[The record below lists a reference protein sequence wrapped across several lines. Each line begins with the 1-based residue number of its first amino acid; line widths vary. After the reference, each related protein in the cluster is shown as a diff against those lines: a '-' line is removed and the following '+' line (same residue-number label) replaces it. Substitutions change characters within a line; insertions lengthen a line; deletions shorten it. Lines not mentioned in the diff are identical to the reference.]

1 MKLSLFHIVR
11 RSVFYNLKG
20 TVSQILIIILLTG
33 VITGSLM
40 TGKSVRNSLRQTS
53 FEKLGSTGIMISSGI
68 RYFDPTLVTRM
79 ASETGI
85 KCIGV
90 LELEGY
96 CQHFTSGQTAPRVKI
111 YAIENDFF
119 SFQGNE
125 KTNIEKG
132 NVAVNEHLANY
143 LGLKEGDELIIR
155 FNTISDIPANVPFA
169 PEKETA
175 TSSLVLKAGYILKS
189 SNSGNFSLGISQIAP
204 LNIFINRS
212 DLTDA
217 NGKTPKIN
225 RLLFDNHKKTSIQEI
240 YNSLCKVIKPE
251 DTGLSLRLIPETGGY
266 ELISDRIFIDQSQ
279 LDEVKN
285 LKFSTFPVITYLANS
300 ISKGKKSTPYSFISA
315 LDPSLYEGIPEGN
328 GIIINKWL
336 AEDLNAGLGDTLELK
351 WYSPDQTNHLAEEK
365 MDFVVSSV
373 VKMQGIWSDSLLMPE
388 FPGIAGS
395 KSCTDWDAGVEINMN
410 LIRNKDE
417 EYWNKFGGTPKA
429 FINYE
434 KGRELWANNFGP
446 ATSIRFKNNIT
457 EDEIRE
463 KLNGFIDPGKSG
475 FTLSDLPQESI
486 RAADESVDFSTLF
499 LSLGFFIILSALILL
514 ILVVSTFYESKKNE
528 VKTFF
533 SIGYKNGEIEKL
545 LFLESGITAVAGA
558 GLGALA
564 GGLFNLIVIKALN
577 SVWQGAVQTNTLISC
592 FDPLSLVIGFF
603 VTVIFVLA
611 ILKIKSSGFLKYL
624 SRPETGKTEKPSAGW
639 NLLITVIFITITII
653 LVALSFIIKENSTVL
668 SYSAG
673 VMVFATSILSI
684 RQFYLGKQKTG
695 IYSFRKKRQISDSYY
710 SFNPSQA
717 IAPVLFLAAGL
728 FAVIIT
734 GVNRMTISDNML
746 KPSGGTGG
754 FLLWGESSVP
764 VKGSLT
770 SKAGRK
776 EYGLEDP
783 GLSDL
788 SLVQARKTSGNDA
801 SCLNLNHITSP
812 PLLGIDPSEFIK
824 KGSFSFAVKMKG
836 FENSNPW
843 QTLDYA
849 PANGTIYGI
858 ADQTVL
864 QYGLKIKPGDTLKIR
879 AESGQ
884 ILNVIISAGLKSS
897 VFQGYVIIGSEN
909 FSRFFP
915 SVPGS
920 QFFLVDGDPVLAGQY
935 RNILTERLSEFGV
948 HFEPAAER
956 LASFFVVT
964 NTYLSVFTILGGIG
978 MILGVA
984 GLGLILIRNFNQ
996 RKRDFGL
1003 MLAEGYSLISI
1014 RWIVFAE
1021 HVTILIAG
1029 IITGLISALV
1039 ATRPSIMNET
1049 DLPWKTV
1056 VLMILLILAT
1066 GLTALAASV
1075 RSIQKET
1082 LITRIRKE

>member
-1 MKLSLFHIVR
+1 MKLSLLHIVR
-11 RSVFYNLKG
+11 RSIFYNLKG

-40 TGKSVRNSLRQTS
+40 TGKSVRKSLRQTS

-68 RYFDPTLVTRM
+68 RYFDSSLVTRM

-85 KCIGV
+85 KCTGM

-96 CQHFTSGQTAPRVKI
+96 CQNFASGQTAPHVKI
-111 YAIENDFF
+111 YAVENDFF
-119 SFQGNE
+119 SFQGNKE
-125 KTNIEKG
+125 INIEKG
-132 NVAVNEHLANY
+132 KVAVNERLANY

-155 FNTISDIPANVPFA
+155 FNTISDIPADAPFA
-169 PEKETA
+169 PGKDAA
-175 TSSLVLKAGYILKS
+175 TSSLVLKAGNVLNS
-189 SNSGNFSLGISQIAP
+189 GNSGNFSLGISQITP

-217 NGKTPKIN
+217 NGNTPKIN
-225 RLLFDNHKKTSIQEI
+225 RLLFDNHQNISVQEI
-240 YNSLCKVIKPE
+240 YNSLRKVIKPE
-251 DTGLSLRLIPETGGY
+251 DTGLTLRLVPETGGC
-266 ELISDRIFIDQSQ
+266 EMISDRIFIDQFQ
-279 LDEVKN
+279 LEEVKS
-285 LKFSTFPVITYLANS
+285 LTLSTFPVITYLANS
-300 ISKGKKSTPYSFISA
+300 ISKGNNSTPYSFISA

-328 GIIINKWL
+328 GIIINNWL
-336 AEDLNAGLGDTLELK
+336 AEDLKAEQGDTLELK
-351 WYSPDQTNHLAEEK
+351 WYSPDQMNHLAEEK
-365 MDFVVSSV
+365 KDFVVSAV
-373 VKMQGIWSDSLLMPE
+373 VKMEGIWSDSLLMPE

-395 KSCTDWDAGVEINMN
+395 KSCTDWDAGVKINMN

-457 EDEIRE
+457 EDEILE
-463 KLNGFIDPGKSG
+463 KLNGLIDPDKSG
-475 FTLSDLPQESI
+475 FTISDLLQESI
-486 RAADESVDFSTLF
+486 RAADKSVDFSTLF
-499 LSLGFFIILSALILL
+499 LSLGIFIILSALILL
-514 ILVVSTFYESKKNE
+514 VLVVSTFYESKKE
-528 VKTFF
+528 QVITLF
-533 SIGYKNGEIEKL
+533 SIGFSNREIEKL
-545 LFLESGITAVAGA
+545 LFFESGITAITGA
-558 GLGALA
+558 FLGAFA
-564 GGLFNLIVIKALN
+564 GGLFNTVIIKALN
-577 SVWQGAVQTNTLISC
+577 SVWQGAVQTNTMISSFDLWSLATGFAVTMLII
-592 FDPLSLVIGFF
+592 LM
-603 VTVIFVLA
+603 
-611 ILKIKSSGFLKYL
+611 ILKVRSVRFLKYL
-624 SRPETGKTEKPSAGW
+624 SKPETGIMTKPSPKK
-639 NLLITVIFITITII
+639 NLLLSVIFTAVAII
-653 LVALSFIIKENSTVL
+653 FIALSFMLPDYSTPL

-673 VMVFATSILSI
+673 VIVFATLILI
-684 RQFYLGKQKTG
+684 TRQYYLGKQKNG
-695 IYSFRKKRQISDSYY
+695 IYNFRNKNQISDSYY

-734 GVNRMTISDNML
+734 GVNRMNISSNML

-770 SKAGRK
+770 SEAGRK

-783 GLSDL
+783 ELKDL
-788 SLVQARKTSGNDA
+788 SLVQAQKTSGNDA

-812 PLLGIDPSEFIK
+812 PLLGIDPSEFIR
-824 KGSFSFAVKMKG
+824 KGSFSFAVRMKS
-836 FENSNPW
+836 FERLNPW
-843 QTLDYA
+843 MTLDYT
-849 PANGTIYGI
+849 PANSTIYGI

-897 VFQGYVIIGSEN
+897 VFQGYVIIGSAN

-920 QFFLVDGDPVLAGQY
+920 QIFLVDGDPYLSGQY
-935 RNILTERLSEFGV
+935 RSTLTERLSEYGV

-956 LASFFVVT
+956 LASFFIVI
-964 NTYLSVFTILGGIG
+964 NTYLSVFTILGCIG

-1003 MLAEGYSLISI
+1003 MLAEGFSVISI
-1014 RWIVFAE
+1014 RRIVFGE
-1021 HVTILIAG
+1021 HARILIAG

-1039 ATRPSIMNET
+1039 ATRPSIMNNT
-1049 DLPWKTV
+1049 DLPWKTIV
-1056 VLMILLILAT
+1056 IMILLILAT